1 MDDID
6 TIEKEIDI
14 ETNNAIAGY
23 LSTTIQDEA
32 LEDQIF
38 DITSD
43 IDASDYVSEKK
54 PTERFLGEI

>member
-1 MDDID
+1 MDDIN

-23 LSTTIQDEA
+23 LSTTIQDES
-32 LEDQIF
+32 LENQIF
-38 DITSD
+38 DLISD
-43 IDASDYVSEKK
+43 IDASDYISEKK